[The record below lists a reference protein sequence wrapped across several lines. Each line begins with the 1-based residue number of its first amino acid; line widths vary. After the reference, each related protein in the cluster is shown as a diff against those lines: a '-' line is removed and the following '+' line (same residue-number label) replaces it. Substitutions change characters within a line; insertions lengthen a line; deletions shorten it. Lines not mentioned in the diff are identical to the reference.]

1 MAPVPQRQRSTEVQD
16 MVQIRHLSVGGA
28 VRLLQGTGTE
38 RRNSVYFRGSANLNL
53 GRLTAY
59 GNVEIGNDLANS
71 SVFATNT
78 YSTTVAGVGV
88 RVLRGWN
95 LQAEAFRNRLNM
107 VLNPE
112 SIFVLQSGGVAVN
125 GNLAALNQWSLYFRL
140 TKQIRW
146 GGGLPAEAMNLAGG
160 GADAIP
166 LVGTVE
172 GVVTLNMLAG
182 RSLAAGIP
190 VSLDGHRTA
199 MTAADGHYLFS
210 EVAEGQHEVALS
222 ASELPAEYDAGP
234 KGTTRLLVQPRRA
247 ARADFEVLPLGTI
260 EGMVKGPEGAPLENI
275 LIRLLPGVRYTT
287 AAQDG
292 HFGFYNV
299 REGDF
304 TVTLDI
310 KSLPENGKLT
320 SEATLPA
327 AVRIGSPLPS
337 IEYSFVVTSTQKPIR
352 KVLDRK

>member
-1 MAPVPQRQRSTEVQD
+1 
-16 MVQIRHLSVGGA
+16 
-28 VRLLQGTGTE
+28 
-38 RRNSVYFRGSANLNL
+38 
-53 GRLTAY
+53 
-59 GNVEIGNDLANS
+59 
-71 SVFATNT
+71 
-78 YSTTVAGVGV
+78 
-88 RVLRGWN
+88 
-95 LQAEAFRNRLNM
+95 
-107 VLNPE
+107 
-112 SIFVLQSGGVAVN
+112 
-125 GNLAALNQWSLYFRL
+125 SLYFRL

-146 GGGLPAEAMNLAGG
+146 GGGLPAETMNVAGG
-160 GADAIP
+160 DAIP

-199 MTAADGHYLFS
+199 MTSADGHYLFS

-222 ASELPAEYDAGP
+222 AGELPAEYDAGP
-234 KGTTRLLVQPRRA
+234 KGATRLLVQPRRA

-292 HFGFYNV
+292 HFAFYNV

-310 KSLPENGKLT
+310 KSLP
-320 SEATLPA
+320 
-327 AVRIGSPLPS
+327 
-337 IEYSFVVTSTQKPIR
+337 
-352 KVLDRK
+352 

>member
-1 MAPVPQRQRSTEVQD
+1 
-16 MVQIRHLSVGGA
+16 
-28 VRLLQGTGTE
+28 
-38 RRNSVYFRGSANLNL
+38 
-53 GRLTAY
+53 
-59 GNVEIGNDLANS
+59 
-71 SVFATNT
+71 
-78 YSTTVAGVGV
+78 
-88 RVLRGWN
+88 
-95 LQAEAFRNRLNM
+95 
-107 VLNPE
+107 
-112 SIFVLQSGGVAVN
+112 VLQSGGVALN
-125 GNLAALNQWSLYFRL
+125 ANLAALNQWSMFFRL

-146 GGGLPAEAMNLAGG
+146 GGGLPAETMNLAGG
-160 GADAIP
+160 GADGLP
-166 LVGTVE
+166 LFGTVE
-172 GVVTLNMLAG
+172 GAVTLNMLAG
-182 RSLAAGIP
+182 QSPAAGIP

-199 MTAADGHYLFS
+199 VTAADGHYLFS
-210 EVAEGQHEVALS
+210 EVAEGPHEVALS

-234 KGTTRLLVQPRRA
+234 KGTTRLLVQPRRS

-260 EGMVKGPEGAPLENI
+260 EGMVKGPEGALLDNI

-327 AVRIGSPLPS
+327 PVRIGTPLSP
-337 IEYSFVVTSTQKPIR
+337 IEYSFVLISTQKPIR